1 MENNS
6 EPIRSPRWQGLALFG
21 YGFRPFFLFAALF
34 AVLAMVLWV
43 GELEGWSLLS
53 SQLAP
58 VEWHKHEML
67 FGYTSAVIA
76 GFLFTAVPNWTG
88 RFPVMGWPLIG
99 MFSLWAVGR
108 LGMLFGGGLS
118 YPIVAV
124 LDILFLPVLALV
136 MGREIWAGKNKR
148 NLKVLI
154 PVGLMAA
161 ANIWFHI
168 DIMDEGT
175 GEAAI
180 RLGFACVLIL
190 LMLIGGRIIPS
201 FTRNWMAKQQGEKM
215 PVPFNRFDAVAI
227 GISSLALLMWV
238 FVDRAPVILG
248 GLLAVSG
255 GLQAVRLLRWRGHRT
270 LSNPLLL
277 VVHVF
282 YAALPFGML
291 LLAASVWLD
300 DSQLATAALHMF
312 GIGAAGGLT
321 ISVMTRASIGHTGR
335 ELRADAVMKVMFTA
349 VALSAILRVVGAL
362 WPQADWAV
370 KAAGASWIVA
380 FGLFAVKIGPWL
392 AVKRKPAS
400 R

>member
-1 MENNS
+1 MLMEK
-6 EPIRSPRWQGLALFG
+6 PPKRWQGMALFG
-21 YGFRPFFLFAALF
+21 YGFRPFFLFASLF
-34 AVLAMVLWV
+34 AVLAMALWL
-43 GELEGWSLLS
+43 GELARWSVLS
-53 SQLAP
+53 SDLAP

-99 MFSLWAVGR
+99 IFSLWAIGR
-108 LGMLFGGGLS
+108 LGMLLGGGLS

-136 MGREIWAGKNKR
+136 MGREIWAGNNKR

-154 PVGLMAA
+154 PVGLMAV

-168 DIMDEGT
+168 DIMDAGT
-175 GEAAI
+175 GEFPI
-180 RLGFACVLIL
+180 RLGFACVILL

-201 FTRNWMAKQQGEKM
+201 FTRNWLAKQQGEKM
-215 PVPFNRFDAVAI
+215 PVPFSRFDAVAI
-227 GISSLALLMWV
+227 GFSFLALLAWV
-238 FVDRAPVILG
+238 FVETAPVVLS

-255 GLQAVRLLRWRGHRT
+255 GLQAARLLRWRGHRT
-270 LSNPLLL
+270 LANPLLL
-277 VVHVF
+277 VLHIF
-282 YAALPFGML
+282 YAALPIGMA
-291 LLAASVWLD
+291 LLAAGVWLD

-335 ELRADAVMKVMFTA
+335 ELRADGVMKVMFTA

-362 WPQADWAV
+362 LPEADWV
-370 KAAGASWIVA
+370 VTAAGISWIVA
-380 FGLFAVKIGPWL
+380 FGLFAMKVGPWL
-392 AVKRKPAS
+392 ATKRKSAGS
-400 R
+400 